1 MAREKQEKDLEYNKR
16 KNSNITIDV
25 IKRRSKFYWHKYKLS
40 TIRPPQETHD
50 MTSTLNNSPN
60 LVIENREDIR
70 NANIKQEEIIDHHK
84 FRNGTHSNTH
94 VGRGYKPKW

>member
-1 MAREKQEKDLEYNKR
+1 MDLDYNKR

-25 IKRRSKFYWHKYKLS
+25 IKRRSKFYWSINKLS
-40 TIRPPQETHD
+40 AIRSSQETHD
-50 MTSTLNNSPN
+50 MTSTLNNSTN

-84 FRNGTHSNTH
+84 FRNGSHSNAH
-94 VGRGYKPKW
+94 VGRGCKPK